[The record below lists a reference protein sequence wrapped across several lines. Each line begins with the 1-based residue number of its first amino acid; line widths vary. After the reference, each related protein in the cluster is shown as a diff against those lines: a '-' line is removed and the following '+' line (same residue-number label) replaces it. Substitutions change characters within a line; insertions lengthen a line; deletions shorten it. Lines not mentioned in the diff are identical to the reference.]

1 MSKTIGSSESSYS
14 RKKEY
19 SSSKQKKKAG
29 IVILALFILLILPI
43 TLIISQSLRLVH
55 LNYQLEV
62 LENNLSELQTENREL
77 ILNLSSKTSLERIE
91 RVARQELG
99 MVEAENVTRLALK
112 EVPSENEILYASNN
126 ESNWLSSFWHGIQN
140 VRAATLE

>member
-1 MSKTIGSSESSYS
+1 MSKIIGGSESSYS

-29 IVILALFILLILPI
+29 IVILALFLLLILPI
-43 TLIISQSLRLVH
+43 TLVISQSLRLVH

-62 LENNLSELQTENREL
+62 LENNLSELQTENKEL
-77 ILNLSSKTSLERIE
+77 ILDLSSKTSLKRIE

-99 MVEAENVTRLALK
+99 MVEAKNVTRLALK
-112 EVPSENEILYASNN
+112 EIPAENEILYASNS